1 MTFEG
6 GLMAQSSTPSVGS
19 VARALDLVELIVGGP
34 ENGMTLSEIAKAVG
48 GSKSAVLA
56 TLRTLVDF
64 GYLRI
69 VDPGPKYLPGMM
81 LIRLGDLASA
91 RDPLITIARPL
102 LEELSAK
109 SGLTIRIAR
118 NDGGYPIFIYRVDGP
133 GFVRFHTP
141 LGIRELPHVSSAGKA
156 ILAELSEDEIDDVVK
171 ESGLVSRT
179 KKSITKV
186 AELKRELEHIRRVG
200 FATDDEEDAQGIF
213 CVGATFFDH
222 FGKCIGAIS
231 ATGVKTDM
239 TDAQVSNLGKLI
251 IKYADRVTVELH
263 GRKIARRE
271 R

>member
-1 MTFEG
+1 
-6 GLMAQSSTPSVGS
+6 MAQSSAPSVGS

-109 SGLTIRIAR
+109 SGLTIR
-118 NDGGYPIFIYRVDGP
+118 
-133 GFVRFHTP
+133 
-141 LGIRELPHVSSAGKA
+141 
-156 ILAELSEDEIDDVVK
+156 
-171 ESGLVSRT
+171 
-179 KKSITKV
+179 V
-186 AELKRELEHIRRVG
+186 AEMM
-200 FATDDEEDAQGIF
+200 A
-213 CVGATFFDH
+213 
-222 FGKCIGAIS
+222 AIQCS
-231 ATGVKTDM
+231 STASMD
-239 TDAQVSNLGKLI
+239 QVSFASI
-251 IKYADRVTVELH
+251 HR
-263 GRKIARRE
+263 
-271 R
+271 